1 MDTAA
6 HGSNSLSRTIAAYAT
21 SLKYEDIPAEVIARA
36 KACMLD
42 TIAVS
47 SFGASM
53 PWCKIINEYALRNGA
68 AGKASVLGTKLKLAA
83 PYAALANG
91 AAGHAFE
98 MDSLVQPGV
107 GAHIGTALL
116 APGLAIAQEV
126 GASGRDL
133 LTAFVAGSEIIYRV
147 GDSSRHSPEK
157 VGFHAPG
164 LTGVFGGAIT
174 AGLLMKLDTARMAQ
188 SLGIGGSL
196 CSGLLEFSKSGGGMV
211 KRMHLGRAAEGA
223 VMAASFARDGF
234 TGPSEVFE
242 GKFGFFKVFCD
253 EIDAPR
259 LTAGFGSTWH
269 TMKIMMKRYSCHITA
284 HVPVTAVLE
293 LKQAHGIKGGDIE
306 SITVASSEKMV
317 SHHNITEPQDITMA
331 QYSTPF
337 CVALAFYRDPRDP
350 TQFSDASIADPEI
363 RALCRKVKLQADNEL
378 TRDNQFATRMTVTL
392 KNGKVIEHITEVFP
406 GMPRRPLTDAELREK
421 FDRIVTGIPA
431 ATAARLFEQFSAL
444 ETVKDVAALKFD

>member
-1 MDTAA
+1 MDTATAGSASAA
-6 HGSNSLSRTIAAYAT
+6 HTLAAYAT

-36 KACMLD
+36 KACIID
-42 TIAVS
+42 TIAVA

-53 PWCKIINEYALRNGA
+53 PWCRIINEYALRNGA

-83 PYAALANG
+83 PCAALANG

-133 LTAFVAGSEIIYRV
+133 LTAFVAGSEITYRV
-147 GDSSRHSPEK
+147 GDSTRHSPEK

-164 LTGVFGGAIT
+164 ITGVFGGAIT

-188 SLGIGGSL
+188 ALGIGGSL

-242 GKFGFFKVFCD
+242 GKFGVFKVFCD
-253 EIDAPR
+253 EFDAPR

-293 LKQAHGIKGGDIE
+293 LKAAHGLKGGDIE

-350 TQFSDASIADPEI
+350 AQFSDAAIADTEI
-363 RALCRKVKLQADNEL
+363 RALCRKVRLQSDNEL

-392 KNGKVIEHITEVFP
+392 KNGQVIEHLAEVFP

-421 FDRIVTGIPA
+421 FDRVVSGIAP

-444 ETVKDVAALKFD
+444 ETVKDIGALEFI